1 MPVLLRPDLRPSALD
16 GPTVRARFDA
26 PAAFTVGV
34 EEEVL
39 LVDPTSF
46 EPVACSTDVVAAAAD
61 PRVKP
66 EMPDCQVELASRP
79 HASAASA
86 VAELGRL
93 RTVLAE
99 ACARVGVV
107 PAAAAVHPRVAS
119 AGPSDTRRHRTIEA
133 AYGEV
138 ARRQLVGS
146 LQVHVAVG
154 SADATLAVYNALRA
168 YLPELAA
175 LAASAPFYEG
185 RDTGLASIRPV
196 VCGQLPRQGVPPEIA
211 SWEAFADDLA
221 WGAAA
226 GALPDAGR
234 WWWELRPH
242 VGYGTLEVRVPDAQ
256 ATLGAASAV
265 VSVVHALVR
274 WLAERHLGGEV
285 LDVPPTWRIAEN
297 RWTALRDGVGGRLAD
312 LRTGATIP
320 TRTRLGALL
329 ELIEPH
335 APDGLDAARAL
346 TERNGADDLRA
357 VGPSDAAAWLVER
370 FATDL
375 PANPQPTT
383 PDDGEA

>member
-1 MPVLLRPDLRPSALD
+1 VPALLTPALRRSAFD
-16 GPTVRARFDA
+16 APTVRDRFDA
-26 PAAFTVGV
+26 PEPFTVGV

-39 LVDPTSF
+39 LVDPVSF
-46 EPVACSTDVVAAAAD
+46 DPVARSADVVAVAAD
-61 PRVKP
+61 PRVKV
-66 EMPDCQVELASRP
+66 EMPACQVELATRP
-79 HASAASA
+79 HPSVDAVIAELSRLRATLATASAQ
-86 VAELGRL
+86 
-93 RTVLAE
+93 
-99 ACARVGVV
+99 VGVA
-107 PAAAAVHPRVAS
+107 PAAAAVHPHVAS
-119 AGPSDTRRHRTIEA
+119 ARPSETARHRTIDA
-133 AYGEV
+133 TYGEV

-196 VCGQLPRQGVPPEIA
+196 VCGQLPRQGVPPAID

-256 ATLGAASAV
+256 ATIGAAAAV
-265 VSVVHALVR
+265 ASVVHALVR
-274 WLAERHLGGEV
+274 WLSERHLAGEA
-285 LDVPPTWRIAEN
+285 LDVAPTWRIAEN
-297 RWTALRDGVGGRLAD
+297 RWAALRDGVGGRLAD

-320 TRTRLGALL
+320 TRTRLCALL
-329 ELIEPH
+329 DLLEPH
-335 APDGLDAARAL
+335 APGGLEAARVL

-370 FATDL
+370 FTTDV
-375 PANPQPTT
+375 PASRRPASPH
-383 PDDGEA
+383 DGEV